1 MNTTTEQITFLCYV
15 HNYHITITNPKLCSL
30 LGAYPVES
38 WCTVQIYLHKLLKYF
53 HNHLQIGKFIK
64 LGRLTCVFAMSVH
77 SGSVS
82 LLLTNLRDWLPDSKG
97 SLLSETPSLGTITQG
112 QQEVQNYKQYS
123 TKEQFSWVHIFTN
136 LPKKKL
142 AALTKFLISWQGHN
156 LWQHPLYCTVNAW
169 PLVELCVQSSM
180 EALRLTSTDGLCRG
194 VKQSIFGDQCMLFAH
209 NLALWMVLSTVC
221 VTMCSAAACSPLCWQ
236 WSTRSLGNGSI
247 VQVGSSDKVTL
258 LASMGGRILW

>member
-1 MNTTTEQITFLCYV
+1 
-15 HNYHITITNPKLCSL
+15 
-30 LGAYPVES
+30 
-38 WCTVQIYLHKLLKYF
+38 
-53 HNHLQIGKFIK
+53 
-64 LGRLTCVFAMSVH
+64 MSVH

-97 SLLSETPSLGTITQG
+97 SLLSETPSQTIAQG

-136 LPKKKL
+136 LWKNL

-156 LWQHPLYCTVNAW
+156 LWQHPLYCTVKAW
-169 PLVELCVQSSM
+169 PLVELWVQSSM
-180 EALRLTSTDGLCRG
+180 EALRLTSLVQGCEAKHIWR
-194 VKQSIFGDQCMLFAH
+194 SMHAAC
-209 NLALWMVLSTVC
+209 STVC
-221 VTMCSAAACSPLCWQ
+221 VWLWLCSAAACSPLRWQWSTSLCWQ